1 MDRQLAHMVRLVD
14 DLLDVARITRGK
26 LAIRKQAVELA
37 DVLRN
42 AVDTARPLLE
52 GRSHGFVMNLPH
64 QPVYLQA
71 DPVRLAQVFS
81 NLLNNSA
88 KYSEAGAD
96 ITLTAEVVGSS
107 VRVVVA
113 DDGIGIS
120 AETLPG
126 IFDMFARGDHSAEGA
141 AGLGV
146 GLALARQL
154 IDLHGGTIDAHSPGV
169 GGGSTFT
176 VTLPVMAALA
186 AQRNAADVKAP
197 TTRDSHR
204 ILLVDDN
211 VDFVTSLAIL
221 MKRMGHEVRV
231 AHDADEAL
239 IAALQFHPEFAFL
252 DLGMP
257 VVSGYELARR
267 LKAQPAT
274 ADTVL
279 IAVSGWGQDKDR
291 QQAEEAGF
299 ALHLVKPVA
308 SDRIQS
314 AIDSLRGA

>member
-1 MDRQLAHMVRLVD
+1 
-14 DLLDVARITRGK
+14 
-26 LAIRKQAVELA
+26 
-37 DVLRN
+37 
-42 AVDTARPLLE
+42 
-52 GRSHGFVMNLPH
+52 MNLPQ
-64 QPVYLQA
+64 QPIYLQA

-81 NLLNNSA
+81 NLLNNAA
-88 KYSEAGAD
+88 KYSEAGGA
-96 ITLTAEVVGSS
+96 ISLTAEVVGSS

-126 IFDMFARGDHSAEGA
+126 IFDMFARGDHSAERA
-141 AGLGV
+141 TGLGV

-154 IDLHGGTIDAHSPGV
+154 IDLHGGTIDAHSPGI

-176 VTLPVMAALA
+176 VMLPVMAALT
-186 AQRNAADVKAP
+186 AQRSVADLKAQI
-197 TTRDSHR
+197 RRELHR

-211 VDFVTSLAIL
+211 VDFVTSLALL

-231 AHDADEAL
+231 AHDAAEAL
-239 IAALQFHPEFAFL
+239 TAAADFRPEFAFV
-252 DLGMP
+252 DLGLP
-257 VVSGYELARR
+257 LVNGYELARR
-267 LKAQPAT
+267 LKAQPET
-274 ADTVL
+274 AETVL

-308 SDRIQS
+308 SERIQS